1 MAGQLQTIASLALIL
16 AAVCLLS
23 SFFVAAEEDDFDD
36 LPVSKLSSNA
46 GVPTLKFYYC
56 YSCGYRRAY
65 EEYVNILQDR
75 YPYLMVDG
83 KNFDPPGLNMLIA
96 RVFGKYT
103 LNTFFVL
110 N

>member
-46 GVPTLKFYYC
+46 GVPTLKFYYW
-56 YSCGYRRAY
+56 YF
-65 EEYVNILQDR
+65 NISFFLN
-75 YPYLMVDG
+75 LAFT
-83 KNFDPPGLNMLIA
+83 NF
-96 RVFGKYT
+96 VY
-103 LNTFFVL
+103 
-110 N
+110 